1 MKAVLPLLLL
11 PWIYNE
17 DFREDGLSLNDSN
30 LEVTIPVNY
39 LMQAFECSSLP
50 SGRVHP
56 AKTGVIPVPR

>member
-17 DFREDGLSLNDSN
+17 DFREGGLSLNDSN

-39 LMQAFECSSLP
+39 LM
-50 SGRVHP
+50 
-56 AKTGVIPVPR
+56 